1 LEPISAGVSEKVRTT
16 VRLPKAIYDE
26 ARNLIE
32 ENVVS
37 VDSMNDFLVSAIAA
51 YVKLV
56 KRKQID
62 AAFAGMADDAD
73 YQKEALLIA
82 DQFAQSDWEALEI
95 AEGKQK

>member
-1 LEPISAGVSEKVRTT
+1 MASRAANANEKVRTT
-16 VRLPKAIYDE
+16 VRLPKSIYDE

-32 ENVVS
+32 ASVVP
-37 VDSMNDFLVSAIAA
+37 VDSLNDFLVTAIAA

-62 AAFAGMADDAD
+62 AEFAGMAHDAD

-82 DQFAQSDWEALEI
+82 EESAQSDWEALEI

>member
-1 LEPISAGVSEKVRTT
+1 MPASAFKITERIRTT
-16 VRLPKAIYDE
+16 VRLPKPIYDE
-26 ARNLIE
+26 ARSLVD
-32 ENVVS
+32 ENVVP
-37 VDSMNDFLVSAIAA
+37 VDSLNDFLVAAIAS

-82 DQFAQSDWEALEI
+82 EQFAQSDWEALEI

>member
-1 LEPISAGVSEKVRTT
+1 MDSVTVNSNEKVRTT

-32 ENVVS
+32 ENVVP

-51 YVKLV
+51 YVKIV

-62 AAFAGMADDAD
+62 AAFSGMATDLEF
-73 YQKEALLIA
+73 QKEALLIA
-82 DQFAQSDWEALEI
+82 EEFAQSDWEALEI

>member
-1 LEPISAGVSEKVRTT
+1 MESITLNSSEKVRIT
-16 VRLPKAIYDE
+16 VRLPKSIYDE
-26 ARNLIE
+26 ARNLIAAS
-32 ENVVS
+32 VVP
-37 VDSMNDFLVSAIAA
+37 VDSLNDFLVTAIAA
-51 YVKLV
+51 YVELV

-73 YQKEALLIA
+73 YQKEAQLIA